1 MISVEKVISHDG
13 HSKRPGDHYE
23 EESKT
28 CVDVSIVHVKSSAS
42 LLHAAKIQLH
52 TADKAHQGKMSKSLQ
67 KCESKGLKFRGL
79 IMETFGA
86 CHKEVK
92 VLIRPIANAHVQR
105 SAVKYSVAMGR
116 LQTRLS
122 CALRRAIVKSLLQRA
137 NRLDDSP
144 NQ

>member
-1 MISVEKVISHDG
+1 MASNASRARASRPSTTPWKIHREVGHMISVEKVISHDG

-42 LLHAAKIQLH
+42 LLYAAKIQLY
-52 TADKAHQGKMSKSLQ
+52 AEDKAHQGKMSKSLQ
-67 KCESKGLKFRGL
+67 KCESKGLKFRCR
-79 IMETFGA
+79 IMETYGA

-105 SAVKYSVAMGR
+105 SAV
-116 LQTRLS
+116 
-122 CALRRAIVKSLLQRA
+122 
-137 NRLDDSP
+137 
-144 NQ
+144 